1 METGKDHKLC
11 KKNGVLRPNIGIMRK
26 QKLIKSTIAVII
38 KYVVFMIIGLI
49 TPRLIIQ
56 YYGSAVNGL
65 VNSITQFLGYISLL
79 DMGLNA
85 VVASSLYAPLAK
97 KDDDEVSRI
106 VVSCDRFYK
115 KVALALLAYSIIVMF
130 VYPFVINDE
139 FDFWYIAGLVFAI
152 ALNSFSQYFFGV
164 TWMIL
169 LEADQRIY
177 TKHYIETFVALISLL
192 CSVILIKKGFSIQM
206 VKLAASIVFILKPLF
221 LSVYVKRNYNINK
234 KIRLDGEPIKQKKNG
249 IAHHLAYAVF
259 SGTDVTI
266 LTLFSS
272 LESVS
277 VYSVYFLAVNAVSE
291 LLRTVSYSV
300 TSLIG
305 NMLSREEFAR
315 LKEFFKCYVLGM
327 HFISVAAFS
336 TAAVSIRSFVHIY
349 TKGVNDANYDAPVFA
364 LVLIIA
370 YAVYTVRIP
379 YKQLINAAGHYKQTQ
394 KSAII
399 EVVINLAASV
409 ILVLKF
415 DIIGVAIGTL
425 LAMLYRTVY
434 YVKYV
439 SKNIIFVEPAH
450 FFKICFTDFVS
461 IAVILIETRF
471 MTFQADNFVEW
482 AIGAVFFGVI
492 YAVTVLIV
500 NVIFNKKELIAGCRM
515 ILNKNA

>member
-1 METGKDHKLC
+1 
-11 KKNGVLRPNIGIMRK
+11 MRK
-26 QKLIKSTIAVII
+26 RKLIQSTIAVMV
-38 KYVVFMIIGLI
+38 KYVVFMIIGLV

-97 KDDDEVSRI
+97 KDDAEVSRI

-115 KVALALLAYSIIVMF
+115 RVALALLGYSVIIMV
-130 VYPFVINDE
+130 VYPFAVKSE
-139 FDFWYIAGLVFAI
+139 FDFAYIAVLVLAI
-152 ALNSFSQYFFGV
+152 ALNSFLQYFLGV

-177 TKHYIETFVALISLL
+177 VKHYIETFVAFISLL
-192 CSVILIKKGFSIQM
+192 CSIALIRGGFSIQV
-206 VKLAASIVFILKPLF
+206 VKMAASVVFIIKPLL
-221 LSVYVKRNYNINK
+221 LSIYVKRNYHIDK
-234 KIRLDGEPIKQKKNG
+234 KIKLDGEPIKQKKNG
-249 IAHHLAYAVF
+249 IAHHLAYTVF

-291 LLRTVSYSV
+291 LVRTLSYSV

-305 NMLSREEFAR
+305 NMLSKEEFKR

-327 HFISVAAFS
+327 HFITVTAFS
-336 TAAVSIRSFVHIY
+336 TAAVSIRSFVRLY

-364 LVLIIA
+364 FVLVLA
-370 YAVYTVRIP
+370 YAVFTVRIP

-399 EVVINLAASV
+399 EMVLNLTVSVV
-409 ILVLKF
+409 LVLKF
-415 DIIGVAIGTL
+415 DMIGVALGTL
-425 LAMLYRTVY
+425 AAMLYRTVY
-434 YVKYV
+434 FVKYI
-439 SKNIIFVEPAH
+439 SKNILFLETSY
-450 FFKICFTDFVS
+450 FLKLCMSDLVS
-461 IAVILIETRF
+461 IVVILVETRF
-471 MTFQADNFVEW
+471 MTFKAGNFMEW
-482 AIGAVFFGVI
+482 VIASICFGMV
-492 YAVTVLIV
+492 YMTTSFVST
-500 NVIFNKKELIAGCRM
+500 VIFNRREFIAGCRM
-515 ILNKNA
+515 IMNKNVSGRN

>member
-1 METGKDHKLC
+1 
-11 KKNGVLRPNIGIMRK
+11 
-26 QKLIKSTIAVII
+26 
-38 KYVVFMIIGLI
+38 MIIGLI

-85 VVASSLYAPLAK
+85 VVASSLYAPLAQ

-115 KVALALLAYSIIVMF
+115 KIAFALLVYSIIVMF
-130 VYPFVINDE
+130 VYPFVTNDQ
-139 FDFWYIAGLVFAI
+139 FSFWYIAGLVFAI
-152 ALNSFSQYFFGV
+152 ALNSFAQYCFGV

-177 TKHYIETFVALISLL
+177 TKHYIETFVALISLI
-192 CSVILIKKGFSIQM
+192 CSVILIKNQFSIQI
-206 VKLAASIVFILKPLF
+206 VKLAASIAFIIKPLF
-221 LSVYVKRNYNINK
+221 LSVYVKRHYNINK
-234 KIRLDGEPIKQKKNG
+234 KIKLEGEPIKQKKNG
-249 IAHHLAYAVF
+249 IAHHLANTVF
-259 SGTDVTI
+259 SGTDVVI

-291 LLRTVSYSV
+291 LVRTLSYSV

-305 NMLSREEFAR
+305 NMLSREEFTR
-315 LKEFFKCYVLGM
+315 LKEFFKCYVWGM
-327 HFISVAAFS
+327 HFITVAAFS
-336 TAAVSIRSFVHIY
+336 TAAVAIRSFVHIY
-349 TKGVNDANYDAPVFA
+349 TKGVQDANYDAPVFA
-364 LVLIIA
+364 LILVMA

-394 KSAII
+394 NSAII
-399 EVVINLAASV
+399 EMVINLTASI

-425 LAMLYRTVY
+425 LAMLYRTVFF
-434 YVKYV
+434 VRYV
-439 SKNIIFVEPAH
+439 SKNIIFLEPAY
-450 FFKICFTDFVS
+450 FLKMCFTDFVS
-461 IAVILIETRF
+461 LAVIFIETRF
-471 MTFQADNFVEW
+471 MIFKADNFTEW
-482 AIGAVFFGVI
+482 AMASICFGVI
-492 YAVTVLIV
+492 YAATALAV
-500 NVIFNKKELIAGCRM
+500 NVIFNRRELLAGYRM
-515 ILNKNA
+515 IWNKNG

>member
-1 METGKDHKLC
+1 
-11 KKNGVLRPNIGIMRK
+11 MRK
-26 QKLIKSTIAVII
+26 RKLIQSTIAVMI
-38 KYVVFMIIGLI
+38 KYVVFMVIGLI

-97 KDDDEVSRI
+97 KDDAEVSRI

-115 KVALALLAYSIIVMF
+115 KIALALLGYSVIIMV
-130 VYPFVINDE
+130 VYPFAVKSE
-139 FDFWYIAGLVFAI
+139 FDFDYIAVLVLAI
-152 ALNSFSQYFFGV
+152 ALNSFLQYFLGV

-177 TKHYIETFVALISLL
+177 VKHYIETFVAFISLL
-192 CSVILIKKGFSIQM
+192 CSIALIRGGFSIQA
-206 VKLAASIVFILKPLF
+206 VKIAASVVFIIKPLL
-221 LSVYVKRNYNINK
+221 LSIYVKRNYHINK
-234 KIRLDGEPIKQKKNG
+234 KIKLDGEPIKQKKNG
-249 IAHHLAYAVF
+249 IAHHLAYTVF

-291 LLRTVSYSV
+291 LVRTLSYSV

-305 NMLSREEFAR
+305 NMLSKEEFKR
-315 LKEFFKCYVLGM
+315 LKEFFKYYVLGM
-327 HFISVAAFS
+327 HFITVAAFS
-336 TAAVSIRSFVHIY
+336 TAAVSIRAFVRLY

-364 LVLIIA
+364 FVLVLA
-370 YAVYTVRIP
+370 YAVFTVRIP

-399 EVVINLAASV
+399 EMVLNLTVSVV
-409 ILVLKF
+409 LVLKF
-415 DIIGVAIGTL
+415 DMLGVAVGTL
-425 LAMLYRTVY
+425 AAMLYRTAY
-434 YVKYV
+434 FVKYV
-439 SKNIIFVEPAH
+439 SKNILFLEPSY
-450 FFKICFTDFVS
+450 FLKLCMSDLVS
-461 IAVILIETRF
+461 IVVILVETRF
-471 MTFQADNFVEW
+471 MTFKAGNFMEW
-482 AIGAVFFGVI
+482 VIASICFGMV
-492 YAVTVLIV
+492 YMTTSFVST
-500 NVIFNKKELIAGCRM
+500 VIFNRREFIAGCRM
-515 ILNKNA
+515 IMNKNVSGRN

>member
-1 METGKDHKLC
+1 
-11 KKNGVLRPNIGIMRK
+11 MRK
-26 QKLIKSTIAVII
+26 RKLIQSTIAVMI
-38 KYVVFMIIGLI
+38 KYVVFMVIGLI

-97 KDDDEVSRI
+97 KDDAEVSRI

-115 KVALALLAYSIIVMF
+115 RVALALLGYSVIIMV
-130 VYPFVINDE
+130 VYPFAVKSE
-139 FDFWYIAGLVFAI
+139 FDFAYIAVLVLAI
-152 ALNSFSQYFFGV
+152 ALNSFLQYFLGV

-177 TKHYIETFVALISLL
+177 VKHYIETFVAFISLL
-192 CSVILIKKGFSIQM
+192 CSIALIRGGFSIQV
-206 VKLAASIVFILKPLF
+206 VKMAASVVFIIKPLL
-221 LSVYVKRNYNINK
+221 LSIYVKRNYHIDK
-234 KIRLDGEPIKQKKNG
+234 KIKLNGEPIKQKKNG
-249 IAHHLAYAVF
+249 IAHHLAYTVF

-291 LLRTVSYSV
+291 LVRTLSYSV

-305 NMLSREEFAR
+305 NMLSKEEFKR

-327 HFISVAAFS
+327 HFITVTAFS
-336 TAAVSIRSFVHIY
+336 TAAVSIRSFVRLY

-364 LVLIIA
+364 FVLVLA
-370 YAVYTVRIP
+370 YAVFTVRIP

-399 EVVINLAASV
+399 EMVLNLTVSVV
-409 ILVLKF
+409 LVLKF
-415 DIIGVAIGTL
+415 DMIGVALGTL
-425 LAMLYRTVY
+425 AAMLYRTVY
-434 YVKYV
+434 FVKYI
-439 SKNIIFVEPAH
+439 SKNILFLETSY
-450 FFKICFTDFVS
+450 FLKLCMSDLVS
-461 IAVILIETRF
+461 IVVILVETRF
-471 MTFQADNFVEW
+471 MTFKAGNFMEW
-482 AIGAVFFGVI
+482 VIASICFGMV
-492 YAVTVLIV
+492 YMTTSFVST
-500 NVIFNKKELIAGCRM
+500 VIFNRREFIAGCRM
-515 ILNKNA
+515 IMNKNVSGRN